1 MARSGSDIS
10 TRIGF
15 SGSEDVKRQLENLA
29 RAGEKA
35 LSDLQRNFTNS
46 KNPFSGLTDGADEV
60 RRHFDNLAISAQR
73 SGNTIRASLLEATG
87 STNAFTAGAR
97 GMGAS
102 SKQVSFALRDL
113 SFQANDVATSLASG
127 ISPMRTFAQQGG
139 QIFQAFQIAGGPRA
153 IFGAMGTAISGMI
166 TPMLLA
172 GVAATALAVGFGLLV
187 ARAESSQQSAKSFDI
202 TLRALGKSQDITGK
216 QLEEGAQ
223 SLRDVGL
230 SADEARDHLR
240 KALTEGV
247 RPQDAVKVVRIGA
260 NVAAA
265 MGEGKDGI
273 DRFSAAAGKG
283 GEALREYGEKLGI
296 IPRFA
301 KEVEAEL
308 KATADA
314 MDETAKR
321 TLEFN
326 NILKE
331 RGRSI
336 EDDRISQQRELA
348 DERRHTAEEIKDLT
362 RVRGTAEEE
371 ITRSSKKRVE
381 EMELSSA
388 RRLIDLNRQ
397 TNRRISD
404 LIEERNRANAKKL
417 QEHNRQI
424 EKDAQEAAGAS
435 LLAQIDERTKK
446 AAEDQLSPVGR
457 ALRELNVAWNDLL
470 NTMSKSSIVQGA
482 VSALKSLVDLLREGF
497 KNNTVTTIALV
508 TGGIVALGVATAVVV
523 PLFTALVTGA
533 TAIVTGF
540 ASLAAGAASVGSGL
554 LLIAGA
560 IGWPAVLLAGV
571 TALVASFVNWGD
583 ILSGKTWS
591 DFLGLM
597 SAIGDALKSLGAYLG
612 NTFLTVWNTVWG
624 GIKDGFTAVVQFFSD
639 QINSIITFF
648 SNLGT
653 SIGNTLSKAFAIVRS
668 AASFLGLVDGGQV
681 TAGTG
686 LATGGQ
692 VNGPNGIDRVPIWA
706 TAGEYMVRK
715 SSVDYLG
722 IGFLN
727 MVNRFPERLNELFN
741 GGHFAM
747 GGLIDWQPAVV
758 ADNFARGGFVESD
771 ISAGV
776 HDRVSVDLTMPGG
789 EVFADM
795 LTPRD
800 VAGKFGR
807 YARQRSRAAIGR
819 RPAWQA

>member
-15 SGSEDVKRQLENLA
+15 SGSEDVKKQLENLA
-29 RAGEKA
+29 KVGEKA
-35 LSDLQRNFTNS
+35 LSDLQRNFSTG
-46 KNPFSGLTDGADEV
+46 KDPFAGLTAGADEV
-60 RRHFDNLAISAQR
+60 KRHFDNLAASSQR
-73 SGNTIRASLLEATG
+73 SGNAIRASLVEATG
-87 STNAFTAGAR
+87 ATNTFVAGAR

-127 ISPMRTFAQQGG
+127 ISPMRTFSQQGG

-153 IFGAMGTAISGMI
+153 VFGALGTAISNMI
-166 TPMLLA
+166 SPMLLA
-172 GVAATALAVGFGLLV
+172 GVAATALAVGFALLIG
-187 ARAESSQQSAKSFDI
+187 RAQSSEQSAKSFDV
-202 TLRALGKSQDITGK
+202 TLRALGKSNEITGK

-247 RPQDAVKVVRIGA
+247 KPQDAVKVVRIGA

-314 MDETAKR
+314 IEETAR
-321 TLEFN
+321 RALEFN
-326 NILKE
+326 NIIKE
-331 RGRSI
+331 RNRSLA
-336 EDDRISQQRELA
+336 DDRISQQRELD
-348 DERRHTAEEIKDLT
+348 DERRHTAEEIKELT

-371 ITRSSKKRVE
+371 ITRSSKKRIE
-381 EMELSSA
+381 EMELSSS

-397 TNRRISD
+397 TNRRIAD
-404 LIEERNRANAKKL
+404 LIEARNRENAKKL

-424 EKDAQEAAGAS
+424 EKYAQEAAGAS
-435 LLAQIDERTKK
+435 LLAQIDARTKK
-446 AAEDQLSPVGR
+446 AAEDQLTPVGK
-457 ALRELNVAWNDLL
+457 ALRDLGIAWNDLL
-470 NTMSKSSIVQGA
+470 NTMSQSSIVQGA
-482 VSALKSLVDLLREGF
+482 VAGLKGLVDLLREGF
-497 KNNTVTTIALV
+497 KNNTVTTIGLV

-523 PLFTALVTGA
+523 PLFGALVSGA
-533 TAIVTGF
+533 TAIVAGLGAL
-540 ASLAAGAASVGSGL
+540 ASGVASVGSGL
-554 LLIAGA
+554 LVIAGA
-560 IGWPAVLLAGV
+560 IGWPALLLAGV

-583 ILSGKTWS
+583 LLSGKTWS
-591 DFLGLM
+591 DFLGLVN
-597 SAIGDALKSLGAYLG
+597 AIWDAIKSLGAYLG
-612 NTFLTVWNTVWG
+612 DTFLTIWNTVWG
-624 GIKDGFTAVVQFFSD
+624 GIKDGFAAVVKFFSD
-639 QINSIITFF
+639 QINSLMTFF
-648 SNLGT
+648 SNLGN
-653 SIGNTLSKAFAIVRS
+653 SVGDALNKALSVVKA
-668 AASFLGLVDGGQV
+668 AASFLGLANGGLV
-681 TAGTG
+681 PGFAAGG
-686 LATGGQ
+686 HI
-692 VNGPNGIDRVPIWA
+692 NGPTGTDRVPIWA

-727 MVNRFPERLNELFN
+727 MVNRFPERLNDLLN
-741 GGHFAM
+741 GGRFAM
-747 GGLIDWQPAVV
+747 GGLIDWQPAVLS
-758 ADNFARGGFVESD
+758 DNFARGGLVESD
-771 ISAGV
+771 ISGGA
-776 HDRVSVDLTMPGG
+776 HDRVSVDLTMPDG

-807 YARQRSRAAIGR
+807 YARQRSRVAIGR